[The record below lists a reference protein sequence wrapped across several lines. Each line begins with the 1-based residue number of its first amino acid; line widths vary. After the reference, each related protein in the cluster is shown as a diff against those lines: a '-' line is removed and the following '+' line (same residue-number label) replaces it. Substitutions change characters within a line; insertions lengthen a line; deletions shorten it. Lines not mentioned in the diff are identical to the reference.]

1 MASLLKPNP
10 PSDLEEVRS
19 DSALEYYAKHTA
31 QIEVSISNENTEY
44 SRTPEEG
51 WGAFAA

>member
-10 PSDLEEVRS
+10 PSDLEEVRG

-31 QIEVSISNENTEY
+31 QIEVSISKKIHYTFEPLGGVGLAT
-44 SRTPEEG
+44 
-51 WGAFAA
+51 